1 MSTPLRPKT
10 SFARHMPSKIWVLQ
24 YAATLQMLIQFCLHI
39 CLHSPKPAYT
49 YGQKPKSQNTAHNLL
64 VESVTVLDYLTEY
77 VDLKCTQDDWI
88 AILNQPYWH
97 WIKWKKHVCS
107 GFSPYHLLQSNNL
120 VQLLK
125 APNQSLDLRLL
136 HQSNLKES
144 LLRNTC
150 FSHLQNIMQ
159 KKLSVEKTWRL
170 SWTPD
175 LVMPHFELEVVP
187 KLLRAIL
194 CSPARWIEARN
205 IFDWQ

>member
-10 SFARHMPSKIWVLQ
+10 SFARHMPSEICVMQ
-24 YAATLQMLIQFCLHI
+24 YTATLQMLIQFCLHI

-49 YGQKPKSQNTAHNLL
+49 YSQKPKSQNTAHNLL

-77 VDLKCTQDDWI
+77 VDLNCTQDDWI

-150 FSHLQNIMQ
+150 FSHLQNIIQ
-159 KKLSVEKTWRL
+159 KKSSMEKTWRL

-175 LVMPHFELEVVP
+175 LVMTHFEYEVVP
-187 KLLRAIL
+187 K
-194 CSPARWIEARN
+194 
-205 IFDWQ
+205 